1 MTIKIGAVVRWW
13 IENMKQKLQ
22 QNKRAIVF
30 FLSLTLLSLL
40 ALYFN
45 HKLVLGLQLQV
56 ILWLSMLVTKYL
68 EKRDF
73 NLKIGGVKYEL
84 SLEIGLGVIILVD
97 VLFIVSGFFVLFQ

>member
-1 MTIKIGAVVRWW
+1 MKWW
-13 IENMKQKLQ
+13 DGGINNMKQKLQ

-30 FLSLTLLSLL
+30 LFSLTLLSLV
-40 ALYFN
+40 ALYFSY
-45 HKLVLGLQLQV
+45 KFILGLQIQV
-56 ILWLSMLVTKYL
+56 MLWLSMLVTKYL
-68 EKRDF
+68 EKKNF

>member
-1 MTIKIGAVVRWW
+1 MKWW
-13 IENMKQKLQ
+13 DGGIDNMKQKLQ
-22 QNKRAIVF
+22 QNKRAIAF

-68 EKRDF
+68 EKKNF
-73 NLKIGGVKYEL
+73 KLKIGGVQYEL
-84 SLEIGLGVIILVD
+84 SFERGLGIIILVD
-97 VLFIVSGFFVLFQ
+97 LLLISSGFLSYFNN

>member
-1 MTIKIGAVVRWW
+1 MKWW
-13 IENMKQKLQ
+13 DGGIDNMKQKLQ
-22 QNKRAIVF
+22 QNKRAIAF

-45 HKLVLGLQLQV
+45 HKLVIGLQFQV

-73 NLKIGGVKYEL
+73 TILICEVGYKL
-84 SLEIGLGVIILVD
+84 SLRRGLGIIILVD
-97 VLFIVSGFFVLFQ
+97 LLLIISGFLSYFNN

>member
-1 MTIKIGAVVRWW
+1 MQWW
-13 IENMKQKLQ
+13 DGGIDNMKQKLQ
-22 QNKRAIVF
+22 QNKRAIAF

-45 HKLVLGLQLQV
+45 HKLVLGLQFQV

-73 NLKIGGVKYEL
+73 TIIICEVGYKL
-84 SLEIGLGVIILVD
+84 SLKRGLEIIILVD
-97 VLFIVSGFFVLFQ
+97 LLLIISGFLSYFNN